1 MRWVVRGPGGSHQ
14 VEVEHGSEG
23 FEVSVDGRRQ
33 VVDLTCLDAA
43 LASLRFVADG
53 RGFSI
58 TFQRGSDRRW
68 RIGVGER
75 EFDLEV
81 LTPLQ
86 ALDAAAAAEHH
97 GPSRVEAPMPG
108 KVVAVDVA
116 PGDEVEA
123 GQALVVLEAMKMQN
137 QLTAERGGRVTAVHV
152 APGATVE
159 TGALLVELE

>member
-1 MRWVVRGPGGSHQ
+1 MRWVVRGPSGAHQ
-14 VEVEHGSEG
+14 VEVEHGSQG
-23 FEVSVDGRRQ
+23 FEVSVDGRGH
-33 VVDLTCLDAA
+33 VVDLSCLDAA
-43 LASLRFVADG
+43 LASLRFVTDG

-58 TFQRGSDRRW
+58 AFQRGADRRW
-68 RIGVGER
+68 RIAVGER

-86 ALDAAAAAEHH
+86 ALDAAASVDRH
-97 GPSRVEAPMPG
+97 GPSRVEAPIPG

-116 PGDEVEA
+116 PGQEVAA

-137 QLTAERGGRVTAVHV
+137 QLTSERGGRVTAVHV

>member
-1 MRWVVRGPGGSHQ
+1 
-14 VEVEHGSEG
+14 VEHGGGG

-33 VVDLTCLDAA
+33 VVDLSCLDAA

-53 RGFSI
+53 RGSSI
-58 TFQRGSDRRW
+58 TFQRGPDRRW

-86 ALDAAAAAEHH
+86 ALDAAAAAERH
-97 GPSRVEAPMPG
+97 GPSRVEAPIPG